1 MRAPSFGIST
11 QGACSWRA
19 MSSRSGGIVAALAV
33 CRPRC
38 SARIQKSHLPLLPP
52 RVSAPLEFCCHHRAS
67 SERAAAACICKHAAQ
82 SERRHRSCDPWAA
95 ARSKRSRW
103 TIRPSS
109 DRATVPWAWAGASPR
124 AVYFVCVC
132 RLSGTRVCTRR
143 FYVCTLRRDF
153 PTRYAKKPCLRST
166 VPCSD

>member
-1 MRAPSFGIST
+1 MKSVKRIVRMCWYGCSIGDEPQLRMRVPLWHFHP
-11 QGACSWRA
+11 
-19 MSSRSGGIVAALAV
+19 RSLQLAGIVAALAV

-103 TIRPSS
+103 TTRPSS
-109 DRATVPWAWAGASPR
+109 DRATVPWAWTQASPR
-124 AVYFVCVC
+124 VVFWTSQAPTKKTLAREG
-132 RLSGTRVCTRR
+132 RLV
-143 FYVCTLRRDF
+143 
-153 PTRYAKKPCLRST
+153 RSRH
-166 VPCSD
+166 

>member
-1 MRAPSFGIST
+1 MFPFEVSEKIVRMCWYG
-11 QGACSWRA
+11 CSIGDEPQEHFHP
-19 MSSRSGGIVAALAV
+19 RSLQLAGIVAALAV

-109 DRATVPWAWAGASPR
+109 DRATVPWAWTRASPR
-124 AVYFVCVC
+124 AVYFVWTEPMERPISDSSP
-132 RLSGTRVCTRR
+132 RLARAAGPRG
-143 FYVCTLRRDF
+143 
-153 PTRYAKKPCLRST
+153 AAAA
-166 VPCSD
+166 